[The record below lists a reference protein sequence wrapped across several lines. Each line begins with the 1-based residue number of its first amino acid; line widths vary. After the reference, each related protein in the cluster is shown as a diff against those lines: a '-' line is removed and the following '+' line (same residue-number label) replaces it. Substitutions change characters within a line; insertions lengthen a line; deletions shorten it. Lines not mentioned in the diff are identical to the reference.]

1 MNPLVCDDKSWEEFP
16 KEFDKIKSM
25 SDEEFEQYLKEAE
38 KEK

>member
-16 KEFDKIKSM
+16 EEMRKIKNM